1 MKVKLN
7 IGGRS
12 MEAKT
17 NLSQQEIKKAIQI
30 MVLPIVIESILQMTS
45 GFCLTGM
52 MGRLDATS
60 ISAFSLSNRIINIT
74 WAILRGITMGSAVF
88 VAQAYGS
95 KNTKEIKQI
104 IKQTILGLSI
114 LIFFIQQF
122 IFLNTEL
129 VLSIFNPSNE
139 LMTIASKC
147 LKTSS
152 WSLYFMSIMLIC
164 TSSLQ
169 SMNRAKISMQIVMA
183 MNITSIVIG
192 YLFIFGNF
200 DMPNLGVQGA
210 AIGTFSGY
218 FIACFYGLYLMF
230 NKKKGYIYFGEKID
244 KTKFSL
250 ISFMESL
257 KPDINQIK
265 NIYKI
270 GIPISLENS
279 FWQLSTIIL
288 TRAILNY
295 GESTLAAYQLGLQAE
310 SISFMPSNAFAI
322 AATAFVGQCVGAK
335 NEELGKK
342 YMKELF
348 KSTIIITIITSIPL
362 IFFPKQLMLVLTND
376 IELINI
382 ASKYLI
388 VMGLIQLAGNLGGVI
403 NGGLRGSGYTKLPM
417 IISAIGIWGIRVPF
431 TVLIVY
437 FTRLDIQWVWVAM
450 GFDVCI
456 RWVIG
461 YIIYKKKDLYNTRN
475 NLVEVL

>member
-1 MKVKLN
+1 
-7 IGGRS
+7 
-12 MEAKT
+12 MEAKIQI
-17 NLSQQEIKKAIQI
+17 SQNEIRKAIQI

-52 MGRLDATS
+52 MGRLDPIS

-95 KNTKEIKQI
+95 KNTKKIKYI
-104 IKQTILGLSI
+104 IKQTMIGLSI
-114 LIFFIQQF
+114 LIFLIQQF
-122 IFLNTEL
+122 ILLNTEF
-129 VLSIFNPSNE
+129 VLSIFDPGSE
-139 LMTIASKC
+139 LMYIASKC

-152 WSLYFMSIMLIC
+152 WSLYFMSMMLIC

-169 SMNRAKISMQIVMA
+169 SMNKAKISMKIAMS
-183 MNITSIVIG
+183 MNITSIIIG

-200 DMPNLGVQGA
+200 NMPNLGVQGA

-218 FIACFYGLYLMF
+218 FIACFSGVYLMF
-230 NKKKGYIYFGEKID
+230 NRKKGYVYFGEQID
-244 KTKFSL
+244 KVKINIKEF
-250 ISFMESL
+250 IKDF

-265 NIYKI
+265 NVYKI

-295 GESTLAAYQLGLQAE
+295 GEVTLAAYQLGLQAE

-322 AATAFVGQCVGAK
+322 AATAFVGQCVGAN
-335 NEELGKK
+335 NEKLGKR

-348 KSTIIITIITSIPL
+348 KSTIVITILTSIPL
-362 IFFPKQLMLVLTND
+362 IFFPKQLMLILTND
-376 IELINI
+376 SQLINI
-382 ASKYLI
+382 SAKYLI
-388 VMGLIQLAGNLGGVI
+388 VMGVIQLAGNLGGVI
-403 NGGLRGSGYTKLPM
+403 NGALRGSGFTKLPM
-417 IISAIGIWGIRVPF
+417 LISATGIWGIRVPL

-437 FTRLDIQWVWVAM
+437 FIKLDIQWVWIAM
-450 GFDVCI
+450 GLDVCV
-456 RWVIG
+456 RWIIG
-461 YIIYKKKDLYNTRN
+461 YVVYKKKDLYNFKS
-475 NLVEVL
+475 NLVEVLD

>member
-1 MKVKLN
+1 
-7 IGGRS
+7 

-17 NLSQQEIKKAIQI
+17 QISQNEIRKTIQI

-52 MGRLDATS
+52 MGRLDPVS

-95 KNTKEIKQI
+95 KNTNQIKYI
-104 IKQTILGLSI
+104 IKQTIIGLSI
-114 LIFFIQQF
+114 LIFIIQQF
-122 IFLNTEL
+122 IFLNTEF
-129 VLSIFNPSNE
+129 VLSIFNPSND
-139 LMTIASKC
+139 LMIIASNC

-152 WSLYFMSIMLIC
+152 WSLYFMSMMLIC

-169 SMNRAKISMQIVMA
+169 SMNKAKISMKIAMS
-183 MNITSIVIG
+183 MNITSIIVG

-200 DMPNLGVQGA
+200 NMPKLGVQGA

-218 FIACFYGLYLMF
+218 FLACFYGMYLMF
-230 NKKKGYIYFGEKID
+230 NSKKGYVYFGERVEKI
-244 KTKFSL
+244 KFNL
-250 ISFMESL
+250 KEFLKGL

-265 NIYKI
+265 NVYKI
-270 GIPISLENS
+270 GIPISIENS

-295 GESTLAAYQLGLQAE
+295 GEVTLAAYQLGLQAE

-335 NEELGKK
+335 NEELGKS

-348 KSTIIITIITSIPL
+348 KSTIIITLITSIPL
-362 IFFPKQLMLVLTND
+362 IFFPKQLMLILTND
-376 IELINI
+376 SQLIDI
-382 ASKYLI
+382 SAKYLI
-388 VMGLIQLAGNLGGVI
+388 VMGVIQLAGNLGGVI
-403 NGGLRGSGYTKLPM
+403 NGALRGSGFTKLPM

-431 TVLIVY
+431 TIFIVY
-437 FTRLDIQWVWVAM
+437 FTKLDIQWVWVAM
-450 GFDVCI
+450 GLDVCI

-461 YIIYKKKDLYNTRN
+461 YFIYKKKDLYSSKDKF
-475 NLVEVL
+475 VEALE

>member
-1 MKVKLN
+1 
-7 IGGRS
+7 
-12 MEAKT
+12 MEAKIQI
-17 NLSQQEIKKAIQI
+17 SQNEIRKAIQI

-52 MGRLDATS
+52 MGRLDPIS

-95 KNTKEIKQI
+95 KNTKKIKYI
-104 IKQTILGLSI
+104 IKQTMIGLSI
-114 LIFFIQQF
+114 LIFLIQQF
-122 IFLNTEL
+122 ILLNTEF
-129 VLSIFNPSNE
+129 VLSIFDPGSE
-139 LMTIASKC
+139 LMYIASKC

-152 WSLYFMSIMLIC
+152 WSLYFMSMMLIC

-169 SMNRAKISMQIVMA
+169 SMNKAKISMKIAMS
-183 MNITSIVIG
+183 MNITSIIIG

-200 DMPNLGVQGA
+200 NMPNLGVQGA

-218 FIACFYGLYLMF
+218 FIACFYGVYLMF
-230 NKKKGYIYFGEKID
+230 NRKKGYVYFGEQID
-244 KTKFSL
+244 KVKINIKEF
-250 ISFMESL
+250 IKDF

-265 NIYKI
+265 NVYKI

-295 GESTLAAYQLGLQAE
+295 GEVTLAAYQLGLQAE

-322 AATAFVGQCVGAK
+322 AATAFVGQCVGAN
-335 NEELGKK
+335 NEKLGKR

-348 KSTIIITIITSIPL
+348 KSTIVITILTSIPL
-362 IFFPKQLMLVLTND
+362 IFFPKQLMLILTND
-376 IELINI
+376 SQLINI
-382 ASKYLI
+382 SAKYLI
-388 VMGLIQLAGNLGGVI
+388 VMEVIQLAGNLGGVI
-403 NGGLRGSGYTKLPM
+403 NGALRGSGFTKLPM
-417 IISAIGIWGIRVPF
+417 LISATGIWGIRVPL

-437 FTRLDIQWVWVAM
+437 FTKLDIQWVWIAM
-450 GFDVCI
+450 GLDVCV
-456 RWVIG
+456 RWIIG
-461 YIIYKKKDLYNTRN
+461 YVVYKKKDLYNFKS
-475 NLVEVL
+475 NLVEVLD

>member
-1 MKVKLN
+1 
-7 IGGRS
+7 
-12 MEAKT
+12 MEAKIQI
-17 NLSQQEIKKAIQI
+17 SQNEIRKAIQI

-52 MGRLDATS
+52 MGRLDPIS

-95 KNTKEIKQI
+95 KNTKKIKYI
-104 IKQTILGLSI
+104 IKQTMIGLSI
-114 LIFFIQQF
+114 LIFLIQQF
-122 IFLNTEL
+122 IFLNTEF
-129 VLSIFNPSNE
+129 VLSIFDPGSE
-139 LMTIASKC
+139 LMYIASKC

-152 WSLYFMSIMLIC
+152 WSLYFMSMMLIC

-169 SMNRAKISMQIVMA
+169 SMNKAKISMKIAMS
-183 MNITSIVIG
+183 MNITSIIIG

-200 DMPNLGVQGA
+200 NMPNLGVQGA

-218 FIACFYGLYLMF
+218 FIACFYGVYLMF
-230 NKKKGYIYFGEKID
+230 NRKKGYVYFGEQID
-244 KTKFSL
+244 KVKINIKEF
-250 ISFMESL
+250 IKDF

-265 NIYKI
+265 NVYKI

-295 GESTLAAYQLGLQAE
+295 GEVTLAAYQLGLQAE

-335 NEELGKK
+335 NEKLGKR

-348 KSTIIITIITSIPL
+348 KSTIVITILTSIPL
-362 IFFPKQLMLVLTND
+362 IFFPKQLMLILTND
-376 IELINI
+376 SQLINI
-382 ASKYLI
+382 SAKYLI
-388 VMGLIQLAGNLGGVI
+388 VMGVIQLAGNLGGVI
-403 NGGLRGSGYTKLPM
+403 NGALRGSGFTKLPM
-417 IISAIGIWGIRVPF
+417 LISATGIWGIRVPL

-437 FTRLDIQWVWVAM
+437 FTKLDIQWVWIAM
-450 GFDVCI
+450 GLDVCV
-456 RWVIG
+456 RWIIG
-461 YIIYKKKDLYNTRN
+461 YVVYKKKDLYNFKS
-475 NLVEVL
+475 NLVEVLD

>member
-1 MKVKLN
+1 
-7 IGGRS
+7 
-12 MEAKT
+12 MEECNK
-17 NLSQQEIKKAIQI
+17 LSQREIRKAIQI
-30 MVLPIVIESILQMTS
+30 MVLPIVLESILQMTA

-52 MGRLDATS
+52 MGRLDPVS

-95 KNTKEIKQI
+95 KNTKEIKYI
-104 IKQTILGLSI
+104 IKQTIIGLSI
-114 LIFFIQQF
+114 LIIIIQQF
-122 IFLNTEL
+122 IFFNTEF
-129 VLSIFNPSNE
+129 VLSIFNPSSD
-139 LMTIASKC
+139 LMHIASKC

-169 SMNRAKISMQIVMA
+169 SMNKARISMQIAMS
-183 MNITSIVIG
+183 MNITSIFIG

-200 DMPNLGVQGA
+200 NMPSLGVQGA

-218 FIACFYGLYLMF
+218 FIACFYGAYLMF
-230 NKKKGYIYFGEKID
+230 NRKNGYVYFGEKVEKI
-244 KTKFSL
+244 KFDIKL
-250 ISFMESL
+250 FIKGL
-257 KPDINQIK
+257 KPDLYQIK
-265 NIYKI
+265 NVYRI

-295 GESTLAAYQLGLQAE
+295 GEVTLAAYQLGLQAE

-348 KSTIIITIITSIPL
+348 KSTIIITIVTSIPL
-362 IFFPKQLMLVLTND
+362 IFFPEQLMLVLTND
-376 IELINI
+376 TQLINI

-403 NGGLRGSGYTKLPM
+403 NGALRGSGFTKLPM
-417 IISAIGIWGIRVPF
+417 TISGIGIWGIRVPL
-431 TVLIVY
+431 TVIIVY
-437 FTRLDIQWVWVAM
+437 FTNLDIECVWIAM
-450 GFDVCI
+450 GLDVCI
-456 RWVIG
+456 RWIIG
-461 YIIYKKKDLYNTRN
+461 YFIYRKRDLYGTKD
-475 NLVEVL
+475 NLAEIL

>member
-1 MKVKLN
+1 
-7 IGGRS
+7 
-12 MEAKT
+12 MEAKIQI
-17 NLSQQEIKKAIQI
+17 SQNEIRKAIQI

-52 MGRLDATS
+52 MGRLDPIS

-95 KNTKEIKQI
+95 KNTKKIKYI
-104 IKQTILGLSI
+104 IKQTMIGLSI
-114 LIFFIQQF
+114 LIFLIQQF
-122 IFLNTEL
+122 ILLNTEF
-129 VLSIFNPSNE
+129 VLSIFDPGSE
-139 LMTIASKC
+139 LMYIASKC

-152 WSLYFMSIMLIC
+152 WSLYFMSMMLIC

-169 SMNRAKISMQIVMA
+169 SMNKAKISMKIAMS
-183 MNITSIVIG
+183 MNITSIIIG

-200 DMPNLGVQGA
+200 NMPNLGVQGA

-218 FIACFYGLYLMF
+218 FIACFYGVYLMF
-230 NKKKGYIYFGEKID
+230 NRKKGYVYFGEQID
-244 KTKFSL
+244 KVKINIKEF
-250 ISFMESL
+250 IKDF

-265 NIYKI
+265 NVYKI

-295 GESTLAAYQLGLQAE
+295 GEVTLAAYQLGLQAE

-322 AATAFVGQCVGAK
+322 AATAFVGQCVGAN
-335 NEELGKK
+335 NEKLGKR

-348 KSTIIITIITSIPL
+348 KSTIVITILTSIPL
-362 IFFPKQLMLVLTND
+362 IFFPKQLMLILTND
-376 IELINI
+376 SQLINI
-382 ASKYLI
+382 SAKYLI
-388 VMGLIQLAGNLGGVI
+388 VMGVIQLAGNLGGVI
-403 NGGLRGSGYTKLPM
+403 NGALRGSGFTKLPM
-417 IISAIGIWGIRVPF
+417 LISATGIWGIRVPL

-437 FTRLDIQWVWVAM
+437 FTKLDIQWVWIAM
-450 GFDVCI
+450 GLDVCV
-456 RWVIG
+456 RWIIG
-461 YIIYKKKDLYNTRN
+461 YVVYKKKDLYNFKS
-475 NLVEVL
+475 NLVEVLD

>member
-1 MKVKLN
+1 
-7 IGGRS
+7 
-12 MEAKT
+12 MEAKIQI
-17 NLSQQEIKKAIQI
+17 SQNEIRKAIQI

-52 MGRLDATS
+52 MGRLDPIS

-95 KNTKEIKQI
+95 KNTKKIKYI
-104 IKQTILGLSI
+104 IKQTMIGLSI
-114 LIFFIQQF
+114 LIFLIQQF
-122 IFLNTEL
+122 IFLNTEF
-129 VLSIFNPSNE
+129 VLSIFDPGSE
-139 LMTIASKC
+139 LMYIASKC

-152 WSLYFMSIMLIC
+152 WSLYFMSMMLIC

-169 SMNRAKISMQIVMA
+169 SMNKAKISMKIAMS
-183 MNITSIVIG
+183 MNITSIIIG

-200 DMPNLGVQGA
+200 NMPNLGVQGA

-218 FIACFYGLYLMF
+218 FIACFYGVYLMF
-230 NKKKGYIYFGEKID
+230 NRKKGYVYFGEQID
-244 KTKFSL
+244 KVKINIKEF
-250 ISFMESL
+250 IKDF

-265 NIYKI
+265 NLYKI

-295 GESTLAAYQLGLQAE
+295 GEVTLAAYQLGLQAE

-335 NEELGKK
+335 NEKLGKR

-348 KSTIIITIITSIPL
+348 KSTIVITILTSIPL
-362 IFFPKQLMLVLTND
+362 IFFPKQLMLILTND
-376 IELINI
+376 SQLINI
-382 ASKYLI
+382 SAKYLI
-388 VMGLIQLAGNLGGVI
+388 VMGVIQLAGNLGGVI
-403 NGGLRGSGYTKLPM
+403 NGALRGSGFTKLPM
-417 IISAIGIWGIRVPF
+417 LISATGIWGIRVPL

-437 FTRLDIQWVWVAM
+437 FTKLDIQWVWIAM
-450 GFDVCI
+450 GLDVCV
-456 RWVIG
+456 RWIIG
-461 YIIYKKKDLYNTRN
+461 YVVYKKKDLYNSKS
-475 NLVEVL
+475 NLVEVLD

>member
-1 MKVKLN
+1 
-7 IGGRS
+7 
-12 MEAKT
+12 MEART
-17 NLSQQEIKKAIQI
+17 QISQSEIRKAIQI

-52 MGRLDATS
+52 MGRLDPVS

-95 KNTKEIKQI
+95 KNTKEIKYI
-104 IKQTILGLSI
+104 IKQTMIGLSV
-114 LIFFIQQF
+114 LIFLIQQF
-122 IFLNTEL
+122 IFFNTEF
-129 VLSIFNPSNE
+129 VLSIFNPSND
-139 LMTIASKC
+139 LMYIASKC

-152 WSLYFMSIMLIC
+152 WALYFMSVMLIC

-169 SMNRAKISMQIVMA
+169 SMNKAKISMKIAMS
-183 MNITSIVIG
+183 MNITSIFVG
-192 YLFIFGNF
+192 YLFIFGKFN
-200 DMPNLGVQGA
+200 MPELGVQGA

-218 FIACFYGLYLMF
+218 FLACFYGIHLMF
-230 NKKKGYIYFGEKID
+230 NTKKGYVYFGEKVD
-244 KTKFSL
+244 KVKFN
-250 ISFMESL
+250 IKEFIKGL
-257 KPDINQIK
+257 KPDISQIK
-265 NIYKI
+265 NVYKI

-295 GESTLAAYQLGLQAE
+295 GEVTLAAYQLGLQAE

-335 NEELGKK
+335 NEELGKR

-348 KSTIIITIITSIPL
+348 KSTIIITLITSIPL

-376 IELINI
+376 SQLIDI
-382 ASKYLI
+382 SAKYLI
-388 VMGLIQLAGNLGGVI
+388 VMGVIQLAGNLGGVI
-403 NGGLRGSGYTKLPM
+403 NGALRGSGFTKLPM
-417 IISAIGIWGIRVPF
+417 NISAIGIWGIRVPLTIF
-431 TVLIVY
+431 IVY
-437 FTRLDIQWVWVAM
+437 FTKLDIQWVWVAM
-450 GFDVCI
+450 GLDVCV

-461 YIIYKKKDLYNTRN
+461 YFIYKKKDLYSSKDKF
-475 NLVEVL
+475 VEALE

>member
-1 MKVKLN
+1 
-7 IGGRS
+7 

-17 NLSQQEIKKAIQI
+17 QISQSEIRKTIQI

-52 MGRLDATS
+52 MGRLDPVS

-95 KNTKEIKQI
+95 KNTNQIKYI
-104 IKQTILGLSI
+104 IKQTIIGLSI
-114 LIFFIQQF
+114 LIFIIQQF
-122 IFLNTEL
+122 IFLNTEF
-129 VLSIFNPSNE
+129 VLSIFNPSND
-139 LMTIASKC
+139 LMIIASKC

-152 WSLYFMSIMLIC
+152 WSLYFMSMMLIC

-169 SMNRAKISMQIVMA
+169 SMNKAKISMKIAMS
-183 MNITSIVIG
+183 MNITSIIVG

-200 DMPNLGVQGA
+200 NMPKLGVQGA

-218 FIACFYGLYLMF
+218 FLACFYGMYLMF
-230 NKKKGYIYFGEKID
+230 NSKKGYVYFGERVEKI
-244 KTKFSL
+244 KFNL
-250 ISFMESL
+250 KEFLKGL

-265 NIYKI
+265 NVYKI
-270 GIPISLENS
+270 GIPISIENS

-295 GESTLAAYQLGLQAE
+295 GEVTLAAYQLGLQAE

-335 NEELGKK
+335 NEELGKS

-348 KSTIIITIITSIPL
+348 KSTIIITLITSIPL
-362 IFFPKQLMLVLTND
+362 IFFPKQLMLILTND
-376 IELINI
+376 SQLIDI
-382 ASKYLI
+382 AAKYLI
-388 VMGLIQLAGNLGGVI
+388 VMGVIQLAGNLGGVI
-403 NGGLRGSGYTKLPM
+403 NGALRGSGFTKLPM

-431 TVLIVY
+431 TIFIVY
-437 FTRLDIQWVWVAM
+437 FTKLDIQWVWVAM
-450 GFDVCI
+450 GLDVCV

-461 YIIYKKKDLYNTRN
+461 YFIYKKKDLYSSKDKF
-475 NLVEVL
+475 VEALE

>member
-1 MKVKLN
+1 
-7 IGGRS
+7 
-12 MEAKT
+12 MEARTQISQSEIRKT
-17 NLSQQEIKKAIQI
+17 IQI

-52 MGRLDATS
+52 MGRLDPVS

-95 KNTKEIKQI
+95 KNTKEIKYI
-104 IKQTILGLSI
+104 IKQTMIGLSI
-114 LIFFIQQF
+114 LIFLIQQF
-122 IFLNTEL
+122 IFFNTEF
-129 VLSIFNPSNE
+129 VLSIFNPNND
-139 LMTIASKC
+139 LMYIASKC

-152 WSLYFMSIMLIC
+152 WSLYFMSMMLIC

-169 SMNRAKISMQIVMA
+169 SMNKAKISMKIAMS
-183 MNITSIVIG
+183 MNITSIMVG

-200 DMPNLGVQGA
+200 NMPKLGVQGA

-218 FIACFYGLYLMF
+218 FLACFYGMYLMF
-230 NKKKGYIYFGEKID
+230 NTKKGYVYFGEKVD
-244 KTKFSL
+244 KVKFN
-250 ISFMESL
+250 IKEFIKGL

-265 NIYKI
+265 NVYKM

-295 GESTLAAYQLGLQAE
+295 GEVTLAAYQLGLQAE

-335 NEELGKK
+335 NEELGKR

-348 KSTIIITIITSIPL
+348 KSTIIITLITSIPL
-362 IFFPKQLMLVLTND
+362 IFFPKQLMLILTND
-376 IELINI
+376 SQLIDI
-382 ASKYLI
+382 SAKYLI
-388 VMGLIQLAGNLGGVI
+388 VMGVIQLAGNLSGVI
-403 NGGLRGSGYTKLPM
+403 NGALRGSGFTKLPM
-417 IISAIGIWGIRVPF
+417 TISAIGIWGIRVPLTIF
-431 TVLIVY
+431 IVY
-437 FTRLDIQWVWVAM
+437 FTKLDIQWVWVAM
-450 GFDVCI
+450 GLDVCV

-461 YIIYKKKDLYNTRN
+461 YFIYKKKDLYSSKDE
-475 NLVEVL
+475 LIEALE

>member
-1 MKVKLN
+1 
-7 IGGRS
+7 
-12 MEAKT
+12 MEAKIQI
-17 NLSQQEIKKAIQI
+17 SQNEIRKAIQI

-52 MGRLDATS
+52 MGRLDPIS

-95 KNTKEIKQI
+95 KNTKKIKYI
-104 IKQTILGLSI
+104 IKQTMIGLSI
-114 LIFFIQQF
+114 LIFLIQQF
-122 IFLNTEL
+122 IFLNTEF
-129 VLSIFNPSNE
+129 VLSIFDPGSE
-139 LMTIASKC
+139 LMYIASKC

-152 WSLYFMSIMLIC
+152 WSLYFMSMMLIC

-169 SMNRAKISMQIVMA
+169 SMNKAKISMKIAMS
-183 MNITSIVIG
+183 MNITSIIIG

-200 DMPNLGVQGA
+200 NMPNLGVQGA

-218 FIACFYGLYLMF
+218 FIACFYGVYLMF
-230 NKKKGYIYFGEKID
+230 NRKKGYVYFGEQID
-244 KTKFSL
+244 KVKINIKEF
-250 ISFMESL
+250 IKDF

-265 NIYKI
+265 NVYKI

-295 GESTLAAYQLGLQAE
+295 GEVTLAAYQLGLQAE

-335 NEELGKK
+335 NEKLGKR

-348 KSTIIITIITSIPL
+348 KSTIVITILTSIPL
-362 IFFPKQLMLVLTND
+362 IFFPKQLMLILTND
-376 IELINI
+376 SQLINI
-382 ASKYLI
+382 SAKYLI
-388 VMGLIQLAGNLGGVI
+388 VMGVIQLAGNLGGVI
-403 NGGLRGSGYTKLPM
+403 NGALRGSGFTKLPM
-417 IISAIGIWGIRVPF
+417 LISATGIWGIRVPL

-437 FTRLDIQWVWVAM
+437 FTKLDIQWVWIAM
-450 GFDVCI
+450 GLDVCV
-456 RWVIG
+456 RWIIG
-461 YIIYKKKDLYNTRN
+461 YVVYKKKDLYNSKS
-475 NLVEVL
+475 NLVEVLD

>member
-1 MKVKLN
+1 
-7 IGGRS
+7 
-12 MEAKT
+12 MEAKIQI
-17 NLSQQEIKKAIQI
+17 SQNEIRKAIQI

-52 MGRLDATS
+52 MGRLDPIS

-95 KNTKEIKQI
+95 KNTKKIKYI
-104 IKQTILGLSI
+104 IKQTMIGLSI
-114 LIFFIQQF
+114 LIFLIQQF
-122 IFLNTEL
+122 IFLNTEF
-129 VLSIFNPSNE
+129 VLSIFDPGSE
-139 LMTIASKC
+139 LMYIASKC

-152 WSLYFMSIMLIC
+152 WSLYFMSMMLIC

-169 SMNRAKISMQIVMA
+169 SMNKAKISMKIAMS
-183 MNITSIVIG
+183 MNITSIIIG

-200 DMPNLGVQGA
+200 NMPNLGVQGA

-218 FIACFYGLYLMF
+218 FIACFYGVYLMF
-230 NKKKGYIYFGEKID
+230 NRKKGYVYFGEQID
-244 KTKFSL
+244 KVKCNIKEF
-250 ISFMESL
+250 IKDF

-265 NIYKI
+265 NLYKI

-295 GESTLAAYQLGLQAE
+295 GEVTLAAYQLGLQAE
-310 SISFMPSNAFAI
+310 SISFMPTNAFAI

-335 NEELGKK
+335 NEKLGKR

-348 KSTIIITIITSIPL
+348 KSTIVITILTSIPL
-362 IFFPKQLMLVLTND
+362 IFFPKQLMLILTND
-376 IELINI
+376 SQLINI
-382 ASKYLI
+382 SAKYLI
-388 VMGLIQLAGNLGGVI
+388 VMGVIQLAGNFGGVI
-403 NGGLRGSGYTKLPM
+403 NGALRGSGFTKLPM
-417 IISAIGIWGIRVPF
+417 IISATGIWGIRVPL

-437 FTRLDIQWVWVAM
+437 FTKFDIQWVWIAM
-450 GFDVCI
+450 GLDVCV
-456 RWVIG
+456 RWIIG
-461 YIIYKKKDLYNTRN
+461 YVVYF
-475 NLVEVL
+475 

>member
-1 MKVKLN
+1 
-7 IGGRS
+7 
-12 MEAKT
+12 MEAKIQI
-17 NLSQQEIKKAIQI
+17 SQNEIRKAIQI

-52 MGRLDATS
+52 MGRLDPIS

-95 KNTKEIKQI
+95 KNTKKIKYI
-104 IKQTILGLSI
+104 IKQTMIGLSI
-114 LIFFIQQF
+114 LIFLIQQF
-122 IFLNTEL
+122 IFLNTEF
-129 VLSIFNPSNE
+129 VLSIFDPGSE
-139 LMTIASKC
+139 LMYIASKC

-152 WSLYFMSIMLIC
+152 WSLYFMSMMLIC

-169 SMNRAKISMQIVMA
+169 SMNKAKISMKIAMS
-183 MNITSIVIG
+183 MNITSIIIG

-200 DMPNLGVQGA
+200 NMPNLGVQGA

-218 FIACFYGLYLMF
+218 FIACFYGVYLMF
-230 NKKKGYIYFGEKID
+230 NRKKGYVYFGEQID
-244 KTKFSL
+244 KVKINIKEF
-250 ISFMESL
+250 IKDF

-265 NIYKI
+265 NVYKI

-295 GESTLAAYQLGLQAE
+295 GEVTLAAYQLGLQAE

-335 NEELGKK
+335 NEKLGKR

-348 KSTIIITIITSIPL
+348 KSTIVITILTSIPL
-362 IFFPKQLMLVLTND
+362 IFFPKQLMLILTND
-376 IELINI
+376 SQLINI
-382 ASKYLI
+382 SAKYLI
-388 VMGLIQLAGNLGGVI
+388 VMGVIQLAGNLGGVI
-403 NGGLRGSGYTKLPM
+403 NGALRGSGFTKLPM
-417 IISAIGIWGIRVPF
+417 IISATGIWGIRVPL

-437 FTRLDIQWVWVAM
+437 FTKFDIQWVWIAM
-450 GFDVCI
+450 GLDVCV
-456 RWVIG
+456 RWIIG
-461 YIIYKKKDLYNTRN
+461 YVVYKKKDLYNFKS
-475 NLVEVL
+475 NLVEMLD

>member
-1 MKVKLN
+1 
-7 IGGRS
+7 

-17 NLSQQEIKKAIQI
+17 QISQNEIRKTIQI

-52 MGRLDATS
+52 MGRLDPVS

-95 KNTKEIKQI
+95 KNTNQIKYI
-104 IKQTILGLSI
+104 IKQTIIGLSI
-114 LIFFIQQF
+114 LIFIIQQF
-122 IFLNTEL
+122 IFLNTEF
-129 VLSIFNPSNE
+129 VLSIFNPSND
-139 LMTIASKC
+139 LMIIASNC

-152 WSLYFMSIMLIC
+152 WSLYFMSMMLIC

-169 SMNRAKISMQIVMA
+169 SMNKAKISMKIAMS
-183 MNITSIVIG
+183 MNITSIIVG

-200 DMPNLGVQGA
+200 NMPKLGVQGA

-218 FIACFYGLYLMF
+218 FLACFYGMYLMF
-230 NKKKGYIYFGEKID
+230 NSKKGYVYFGERVEKI
-244 KTKFSL
+244 KFNL
-250 ISFMESL
+250 KEFLKGL

-265 NIYKI
+265 NVYKI
-270 GIPISLENS
+270 GIPISIENS

-295 GESTLAAYQLGLQAE
+295 GEVTLAAYQLGLQAE

-335 NEELGKK
+335 NEELGKS

-348 KSTIIITIITSIPL
+348 KSTIIITLITSIPL
-362 IFFPKQLMLVLTND
+362 IFFPKQLMLILTND
-376 IELINI
+376 SQLIDI
-382 ASKYLI
+382 SAKYLI
-388 VMGLIQLAGNLGGVI
+388 VMGVIQLAGNLGGVI
-403 NGGLRGSGYTKLPM
+403 NGALRGSGFTKLPM

-431 TVLIVY
+431 TIFIVY
-437 FTRLDIQWVWVAM
+437 FTKLDIQWVWVAM
-450 GFDVCI
+450 GLDVCV

-461 YIIYKKKDLYNTRN
+461 YFIYKKKDLYSSKDKF
-475 NLVEVL
+475 VEVLE

>member
-1 MKVKLN
+1 
-7 IGGRS
+7 
-12 MEAKT
+12 MEAKIQI
-17 NLSQQEIKKAIQI
+17 SQNEIRKAIQI

-52 MGRLDATS
+52 MGRLDPIS

-95 KNTKEIKQI
+95 KNTKKIKYI
-104 IKQTILGLSI
+104 IKQTMIGLSI
-114 LIFFIQQF
+114 LIFLIQQF
-122 IFLNTEL
+122 IFLNTEF
-129 VLSIFNPSNE
+129 VLSIFDPGSE
-139 LMTIASKC
+139 LMYIASKC

-152 WSLYFMSIMLIC
+152 WSLYFMSMMLIC

-169 SMNRAKISMQIVMA
+169 SMNKAKISMKIAMS
-183 MNITSIVIG
+183 MNITSIIIG

-200 DMPNLGVQGA
+200 NMPNLGVQGA

-218 FIACFYGLYLMF
+218 FIACFYGVYLMF
-230 NKKKGYIYFGEKID
+230 NRKKGYVYFGEQID
-244 KTKFSL
+244 KVKINIKEF
-250 ISFMESL
+250 IKDF

-265 NIYKI
+265 NVYKM

-295 GESTLAAYQLGLQAE
+295 GEVTLAAYQLGLQAE

-335 NEELGKK
+335 NEKLGKR

-348 KSTIIITIITSIPL
+348 KSTIVITILTSIPL
-362 IFFPKQLMLVLTND
+362 IFFPKQLMSILTND
-376 IELINI
+376 SQLINI
-382 ASKYLI
+382 SAKYLI
-388 VMGLIQLAGNLGGVI
+388 VMGVIQLAGNLGGVI
-403 NGGLRGSGYTKLPM
+403 NGALRGSGFTKLPM
-417 IISAIGIWGIRVPF
+417 IISATGIWGIRVPL

-437 FTRLDIQWVWVAM
+437 FTKLDIQWVWIAM
-450 GFDVCI
+450 GLDVCV
-456 RWVIG
+456 RWIIG
-461 YIIYKKKDLYNTRN
+461 YVVYKKKDLYNFKS
-475 NLVEVL
+475 NLVEVLD

>member
-1 MKVKLN
+1 
-7 IGGRS
+7 
-12 MEAKT
+12 MECK
-17 NLSQQEIKKAIQI
+17 NQLSQSEIRKTIQI

-52 MGRLDATS
+52 MGRLDPIS

-95 KNTKEIKQI
+95 KNTKQIKYI
-104 IKQTILGLSI
+104 IKQTMIGLSI
-114 LIFFIQQF
+114 LIFLIQQF
-122 IFLNTEL
+122 IFLNTEF
-129 VLSIFNPSNE
+129 VLSIFNPSND
-139 LMTIASKC
+139 LMYIASKC

-152 WSLYFMSIMLIC
+152 WSLYFMSVMLIC

-169 SMNRAKISMQIVMA
+169 SMNKAKISMKIA
-183 MNITSIVIG
+183 ISMNITSIIVG

-200 DMPNLGVQGA
+200 NMPNLGVQGA

-218 FIACFYGLYLMF
+218 FLACFYGVYLMF
-230 NKKKGYIYFGEKID
+230 NRKKGYVYFGEKVEKAKLNI
-244 KTKFSL
+244 KEL
-250 ISFMESL
+250 IKGL

-265 NIYKI
+265 SVYKI

-295 GESTLAAYQLGLQAE
+295 GEVTLAAYQLGLQAE

-335 NEELGKK
+335 NEELGKR

-348 KSTIIITIITSIPL
+348 KSTILITIITSIPL

-376 IELINI
+376 SELINI
-382 ASKYLI
+382 SAKYLI
-388 VMGLIQLAGNLGGVI
+388 VMGVIQLAGNLGGVI
-403 NGGLRGSGYTKLPM
+403 NGALRGSGFTKLPM
-417 IISAIGIWGIRVPF
+417 VISAIGIWGIRVPF

-437 FTRLDIQWVWVAM
+437 FTKLDIQWVWIAM
-450 GFDVCI
+450 GFDVCV
-456 RWVIG
+456 RWIIG
-461 YIIYKKKDLYNTRN
+461 YGIYKKKDLYNSKG
-475 NLVEVL
+475 NLVEVLD